1 MKTYSEDL
9 RKRIVKARAR
19 GQSATEVAKLFA
31 VCKRSVERYWK
42 QHEETGSL
50 AAKQRGG
57 YRRSRLA
64 AHDDS
69 LRRWIEK
76 DVNLTL
82 EQMRTRLR
90 QEFGVEV
97 GTTALWH
104 RIDQLNLSFKKNA
117 ARRRARSAGA

>member
-9 RKRIVKARAR
+9 RRSIVKARSKGR
-19 GQSATEVAKLFA
+19 SAAEVAKLFS

-42 QHEETGSL
+42 AHESTGSI

-57 YRRSRLA
+57 YRKSRLA
-64 AHDDS
+64 EHDER
-69 LRRWIEK
+69 LRRWLKE

-82 EQMRTRLR
+82 EQIRGRLS
-90 QEFGVEV
+90 QEFDVQV

-104 RIDQLNLSFKKNA
+104 RIDQLNLSFKKNP